1 MPAKNLPWRFDAE
14 NGWILDCA
22 DRIVAFCAAA
32 RTLNDKPGALD
43 DFQFICDACNSHGA
57 LVDAL
62 KAARIEISRG
72 GHVDRW
78 KTVKIITDA
87 LALVIKDRG
96 RTP

>member
-1 MPAKNLPWRFDAE
+1 MPCKKSAWRFDAE

-32 RTLNDKPGALD
+32 RTSTYKPGALD

-62 KAARIEISRG
+62 KPLGLRSPAAG
-72 GHVDRW
+72 MLTAG
-78 KTVKIITDA
+78 KPLK
-87 LALVIKDRG
+87 L
-96 RTP
+96 